1 MSRNMGSTSK
11 NHTAAN
17 NKSKSNKIKDLKFA
31 TPNKMTTI
39 DLTLLF
45 IVTHMFKTAI

>member
-17 NKSKSNKIKDLKFA
+17 NKSKSNKSKDLKLA

-45 IVTHMFKTAI
+45 IVAHMFKITI